1 MLGQQDAGA
10 ARCWGSKMLGQQDAG
25 ASSKTGLLGSS
36 VNKVEASL
44 AKLNAIFVHI
54 CIKIVAL

>member
-1 MLGQQDAGA
+1 
-10 ARCWGSKMLGQQDAG
+10 MLGQQDAG